1 MSPLVTVV
9 TLTYNS
15 RRYVSDAIS
24 SVLGQD
30 FEDFELLISDDCSTD
45 DTLKM
50 VRAFSDERVRTT
62 TTNQNLGPAGNYAH
76 AFGRARGKYIAIFNS
91 DDILLSGSLTRK
103 ISILEE
109 DSTIGVVH
117 SNALVIDGAG
127 RASADT
133 YFRSSVPDHRQE
145 GRRTFDGI
153 SGPRIAFA
161 FPQSFFVAHCSKPRE
176 ESTRR
181 FHTHDWELM
190 MRLAFWADF
199 FLPVAAPSGLPAAL
213 RQPLEPVLSLEP
225 KPRRNS
231 RQGRGSPKVVTAL
244 RVSCRAIGTG
254 TRSQLCTENA
264 EVRSRT
270 IWHGAPALG
279 AMKWLR

>member
-181 FHTHDWELM
+181 FHTHTT
-190 MRLAFWADF
+190 
-199 FLPVAAPSGLPAAL
+199 
-213 RQPLEPVLSLEP
+213 
-225 KPRRNS
+225 
-231 RQGRGSPKVVTAL
+231 GS
-244 RVSCRAIGTG
+244 S
-254 TRSQLCTENA
+254 
-264 EVRSRT
+264 
-270 IWHGAPALG
+270 
-279 AMKWLR
+279 

>member
-45 DTLKM
+45 DTLEI

-76 AFGRARGKYIAIFNS
+76 AFRRARGKYIAILNS
-91 DDILLSGSLTRK
+91 DDLLLGGSLTRK
-103 ISILEE
+103 ISILEK

-117 SNALVIDGAG
+117 SNALFIDGAG
-127 RASADT
+127 QASADS

-145 GRRTFDGI
+145 RSKNFRRYLRSPNRVCFPTVVLRRSLLESAGGI
-153 SGPRIAFA
+153 DTSLP
-161 FPQSFFVAHCSKPRE
+161 
-176 ESTRR
+176 
-181 FHTHDWELM
+181 HTHDWELI

-199 FLPVAAPSGLPAAL
+199 FYLSQPLLAYRRHSDNHSSQFSLWSRAREEVRAKAAVVRRLSPYCEFPVALL
-213 RQPLEPVLSLEP
+213 
-225 KPRRNS
+225 
-231 RQGRGSPKVVTAL
+231 
-244 RVSCRAIGTG
+244 
-254 TRSQLCTENA
+254 
-264 EVRSRT
+264 
-270 IWHGAPALG
+270 APAVAASFAKRTRRYAAERFGMARPPLDP
-279 AMKWLR
+279 